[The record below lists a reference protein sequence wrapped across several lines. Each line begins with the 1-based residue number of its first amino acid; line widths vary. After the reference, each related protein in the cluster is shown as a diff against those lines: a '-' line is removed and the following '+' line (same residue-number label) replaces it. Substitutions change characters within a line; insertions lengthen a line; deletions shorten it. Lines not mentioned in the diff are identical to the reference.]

1 VVQVKLPRDLAGNL
15 VGDPAA
21 EFVGFESVTR
31 AWRSTLTVLLRGDV
45 IDRCVEDP
53 HHRENGEE
61 ARFDHDHSFDV
72 PHRGYGNLRLS
83 R

>member
-1 VVQVKLPRDLAGNL
+1 VVQVKLPRDLAGTSL
-15 VGDPAA
+15 VTCAQ
-21 EFVGFESVTR
+21 FVGFESAMR
-31 AWRSTLTVLLRGDV
+31 ARRSTLTVLLPGDV

-53 HHRENGEE
+53 RHCENGEE

-72 PHRGYGNLRLS
+72 PHRGYGDLRLG